1 MKIYS
6 WKDIERKCLM
16 DRDLWND
23 TIVSFD
29 IYPSEI
35 IAYKKE
41 ADQPIDSI
49 FQKMFPANY
58 VTERKCITLDIGHIE
73 IPISEDLAQDT
84 VESEIRPLFRETLY
98 RKTAYPIKG
107 LPVLSKK
114 IIAFHSYKGGVGRT
128 LSLLAFAK
136 AWSTVFD
143 ASEKA
148 RLLIIDSD
156 IEAPGLTWLQDPG
169 SDDVFSYLD
178 LLTLIQDNSDI
189 DKIVELASSQM
200 GAATISIDTPNR
212 TVEHIFMPTYR
223 YKEQLLDIYA
233 SPESIVNGKSKE
245 YVLAEVISKICERKG
260 LSAALIDLRAGISEF
275 SSTLLLDMRVK
286 KYLVTSTSTQ
296 SVQGTKLILEYLM
309 KGFSIHEDSVIPEI
323 LLTMIPPELS
333 SIERG
338 MIASNLLQCYQPAL
352 TDESSSLTDN
362 AVIELPFASE
372 LIHLTSLRQIL
383 QNLTGRE
390 LYFKIQ
396 SLVRENYREDTPSG
410 KQKITSPKRKQILTK
425 IHELAAKQLTADS
438 NNSFE
443 LMITAPLKY
452 LTKKYFDSVPKTV
465 VMGAKGSGKTFLY
478 RKLIETQ
485 AWSNFCGNIQ
495 KQSCSQQDGFFLPI
509 LATRN
514 SGNMIPILQESID
527 NLAGHVPCAQ
537 VSNSIFLDNQKRLE
551 KQKTSEADWFKFW
564 EKLLVSSIN
573 PEFETFQQ
581 ANQRLGE
588 CQKRIVFL
596 IDGLEDILSNVSTSE
611 VERAAV
617 CVLCQDVLNWLIAN
631 CPNLGAVFF
640 LRRDMAHDSIVVNFT
655 QFAQNHEYAELKW
668 SSSEALRL
676 AVWLVS
682 QAEKN
687 FWEHPSIGVDIA
699 SQDMIDECLLKLW
712 GLKLGK
718 ASSNEAYSSRWILA
732 ALSGFNGQLQAR
744 DMIRF
749 LMYVTDQSRANT
761 KKAPYNDRILMP
773 ADIKKAV
780 GDSSNDKMDEI
791 KQEYSSL
798 KPILEKLEQL
808 PPNVKVL
815 PLDSAQINLSTTEEK
830 SMIQEGYLK
839 RDGEKFYLP
848 EIIRHALGFKYGKGA
863 RPKVLSFT
871 LKHSL
876 IE

>member
-16 DRDLWND
+16 KRDIWND
-23 TIVSFD
+23 AIASFD

-35 IAYKKE
+35 IVYKKE
-41 ADQPIDSI
+41 ANQSIDSI
-49 FQKMFPANY
+49 LQDMFSANY
-58 VTERKCITLDIGHIE
+58 VAERKCIVLDIGNKE
-73 IPISEDLAQDT
+73 IPVSEELAQDT
-84 VESEIRPLFRETLY
+84 FESKIRPLFRETLY
-98 RKTAYPIKG
+98 RKTSYPEKK
-107 LPVLSKK
+107 LPDLSRRV
-114 IIAFHSYKGGVGRT
+114 IAFHSYKGGVGRT

-136 AWSTVFD
+136 AWSATFD
-143 ASEKA
+143 TSEKA

-189 DKIVELASSQM
+189 DEIVEMACSQI
-200 GAATISIDTPNR
+200 GAATISVDTPNR

-245 YVLAEVISKICERKG
+245 YVLAEVISKICEKKG

-296 SVQGTKLILEYLM
+296 SIQGTKLVLDYLM
-309 KGFSIHEDSVIPEI
+309 KGLHIHEDSIIPEI
-323 LLTMIPPELS
+323 FLTMIPQDLS
-333 SIERG
+333 DVERG
-338 MIASNLLQCYQPAL
+338 LIINSLLQRYQSAL

-372 LIHLTSLRQIL
+372 LVHLTSLRQIL

-390 LYFKIQ
+390 MYFKIQ
-396 SLVRENYREDTPSG
+396 NLVRESYGDDKLSS
-410 KQKITSPKRKQILTK
+410 KQKITAPKRRKMLSV
-425 IHELAAKQLTADS
+425 IHELATRQLTADS

-443 LMITAPLKY
+443 LMVTTPLKY
-452 LTKKYFDSVPKTV
+452 LTKKYFNSVPKTV
-465 VMGAKGSGKTFLY
+465 VMGAKGAGKTFLY
-478 RKLIETQ
+478 RKLIEAQT
-485 AWSNFCGNIQ
+485 WSSFCGDVQ
-495 KQSCSQQDGFFLPI
+495 GQPYSQHDGFFLPV
-509 LATRN
+509 LVTRN
-514 SGNMIPILQESID
+514 SGNMISILQESIE
-527 NLAGHVPCAQ
+527 NLTNHIACAR
-537 VSNSIFLDNQKRLE
+537 VSSSIFLDNQKKLE
-551 KQKTSEADWFKFW
+551 KQRAGEVDWFNFW

-573 PEFETFQQ
+573 PEFESFQE

-588 CQKRIVFL
+588 CQKKVVFL

-611 VERAAV
+611 NERKAV
-617 CVLCQDVLNWLIAN
+617 CTLCQDVLNWLIAN

-640 LRRDMAHDSIVVNFT
+640 LRRDMAHDSITVNFT
-655 QFAQNHEYAELKW
+655 QFAQNHEYAALKW
-668 SSSEALRL
+668 SSAEALRL

-682 QAEKN
+682 QADKD
-687 FWEHPSIGVDIA
+687 FWKHPSIGVDVA

-732 ALSGFNGQLQAR
+732 ALSDFNGQLQAR
-744 DMIRF
+744 DIIRF
-749 LMYVTDQSRANT
+749 LMYATNQPEENT

-780 GDSSNDKMDEI
+780 GDSSTDKIDEI

-798 KPILEKLEQL
+798 RPILEKLEQL
-808 PPNVKVL
+808 PSNVKVL
-815 PLDSAQINLSTTEEK
+815 PLDSAQIDLSSTEEK
-830 SMIQEGYLK
+830 SMLQEGYLK
-839 RDGEKFYLP
+839 RDGGKLYLP
-848 EIIRHALGFKYGKGA
+848 EIVRHALGFKYGKGA
-863 RPKVLSFT
+863 RPKVLALT
-871 LKHSL
+871 LKH
-876 IE
+876 